1 MPAQLSKFSFDVP
14 CRDYVHP
21 WTESCVSATTGLG
34 LHCLQESLRIYT
46 TVYII
51 AFLMR
56 RKKPTKEDVK
66 KTILG
71 ILQSTA
77 FLSWSAF
84 SYSMWICLLRQALGR
99 FYIPTLSFLPS
110 FLSSLSAIVIERAS
124 RRTLLSLYV
133 SNIATETLFKMGLWR
148 GYYSPIPRGQV
159 YIFAVSVAV
168 LMYFFRSKMNKQD
181 QIYKIF
187 RMIIGRY
194 EETEYLKKKDSHL
207 ETSSRNI
214 ATEEEEHC
222 DSAKNDRSIHR
233 SCARHKFSILW
244 KSFEAYRY
252 IIDSLKAQS
261 KDASCPHPYSCAH
274 YILADSAR
282 IFSYSVC
289 GQIALKLILQFK
301 RLLQKPKLLKSTILQ
316 RDNLNL
322 AIFLGGF
329 AGLYKLV
336 SCMLRRTFHKDFPAG
351 LIASVTF
358 MAYPNITIALYIMWK
373 TLQLLWN
380 NAVENEKIP
389 EIKWFAILLYC
400 FSTAVLFHAAIVEP
414 QNLRSSYWRFL
425 YTVSG
430 GRIAAMSRLHMNVF
444 GLESHKHLQEVL
456 RKTKTTDQLTFSF

>member
-1 MPAQLSKFSFDVP
+1 MPAQLSKFSFEVP

-56 RKKPTKEDVK
+56 KKRPTKEDVK
-66 KTILG
+66 KTMLG

-99 FYIPTLSFLPS
+99 FYIPTVSFLPS

-124 RRTLLSLYV
+124 RRTLLCLYV
-133 SNIATETLFKMGLWR
+133 SNVATETLFKMGLWR
-148 GYYSPIPRGQV
+148 KYYSPISRGEV

-168 LMYFFRSKMNKQD
+168 LLYFFRSKTNKQD
-181 QIYKIF
+181 QVYKIF

-214 ATEEEEHC
+214 AT

-233 SCARHKFSILW
+233 SSARHKFSILW
-244 KSFEAYRY
+244 KSFEAYKY
-252 IIDSLKAQS
+252 IINSLKAQS

-282 IFSYSVC
+282 MFSYGVC
-289 GQIALKLILQFK
+289 GQIAFKLILQFK
-301 RLLQKPKLLKSTILQ
+301 RLLQKPKLLKTTIFQ

-329 AGLYKLV
+329 VGLYKLV
-336 SCMLRRTFHKDFPAG
+336 SCTLRRTFHKDSHIYAIPAG

-358 MAYPNITIALYIMWK
+358 IAYPNTTIALYIMWK

-380 NAVENEKIP
+380 DAVENEKVP
-389 EIKWFAILLYC
+389 EIKWFASLLYC

-430 GRIAAMSRLHMNVF
+430 GRIAVMSRLPMNVF
-444 GLESHKHLQEVL
+444 GLETHKNLQEVL

>member
-1 MPAQLSKFSFDVP
+1 MPAQLSKFSFEGP

-56 RKKPTKEDVK
+56 RKRPTKEDVK
-66 KTILG
+66 KTLLG

-99 FYIPTLSFLPS
+99 FYIPTVSFLPS

-124 RRTLLSLYV
+124 RRTLLCLYV
-133 SNIATETLFKMGLWR
+133 SNVATETLFKMGLWR
-148 GYYSPIPRGQV
+148 GYYSSISRGEV
-159 YIFAVSVAV
+159 YIFALSVAV
-168 LMYFFRSKMNKQD
+168 LLYFFRSKTNKQD
-181 QIYKIF
+181 QVYKIF

-194 EETEYLKKKDSHL
+194 EETEYLRKKDSHP

-214 ATEEEEHC
+214 AT

-233 SCARHKFSILW
+233 SSARHKFSILW
-244 KSFEAYRY
+244 KSFETYKY
-252 IIDSLKAQS
+252 IINSLKAQS
-261 KDASCPHPYSCAH
+261 RDASCPHPYSCAH

-282 IFSYSVC
+282 IFSYGVC

-301 RLLQKPKLLKSTILQ
+301 RLLQKPKLLKTIIFQ

-329 AGLYKLV
+329 VGLYKLV
-336 SCMLRRTFHKDFPAG
+336 SCTLRRIFHKDSHIYAIPAG

-358 MAYPNITIALYIMWK
+358 MAYPNTTIALYIMWK

-380 NAVENEKIP
+380 NAVENEKVP
-389 EIKWFAILLYC
+389 EIKWFASLLYC
-400 FSTAVLFHAAIVEP
+400 FSTAVLFHAAILEP

-430 GRIAAMSRLHMNVF
+430 GRIAVMSRLPMNVF
-444 GLESHKHLQEVL
+444 GLETYKNLQDVL

>member
-1 MPAQLSKFSFDVP
+1 MPARLSKFSFEVP

-21 WTESCVSATTGLG
+21 WTKSCVSATTGLG

-56 RKKPTKEDVK
+56 GKKPMKEDIK
-66 KTILG
+66 KTLLG

-99 FYIPTLSFLPS
+99 FYIPTVSFLPS

-124 RRTLLSLYV
+124 RRTLLCLYV
-133 SNIATETLFKMGLWR
+133 SNVATETLFKMGLWR
-148 GYYSPIPRGQV
+148 GYYSSVPRGEV

-168 LMYFFRSKMNKQD
+168 LLYFFRSKTNKQD

-187 RMIIGRY
+187 RMIIGQY
-194 EETEYLKKKDSHL
+194 EEIEYLRKKDSHS

-214 ATEEEEHC
+214 VT
-222 DSAKNDRSIHR
+222 DSAKSDRSIR
-233 SCARHKFSILW
+233 RNSARHKFSILW
-244 KSFEAYRY
+244 KSFEAYKY
-252 IIDSLKAQS
+252 IINSLKAQS

-282 IFSYSVC
+282 MFSYGVC

-301 RLLQKPKLLKSTILQ
+301 RLLQKPKLLKTTIFR

-329 AGLYKLV
+329 TGLFKVL
-336 SCMLRRTFHKDFPAG
+336 SCMLRRTLHKDSHIYAIPAG

-358 MAYPNITIALYIMWK
+358 MAYPNTTIALYFMWK

-380 NAVENEKIP
+380 DAVENEKVP
-389 EIKWFAILLYC
+389 EVKWFPIFLYC

-430 GRIAAMSRLHMNVF
+430 GRIAVMSRLPMNVF
-444 GLESHKHLQEVL
+444 GLETHKNLQEVL